1 MLKIT
6 TKTEPNKAIF
16 ELEGTLAGA
25 WVDELEQCWREI
37 PPGYGVKVSLEAVT
51 FIDNNGKDLL
61 ARFHQSGADLKA
73 TGCMTRS
80 IVQEIIATTSKTKM
94 IGELYAKRGA

>member
-6 TKTEPNKAIF
+6 TKTEPTKATF

-37 PPGYGVKVSLEAVT
+37 PPGYAVKLSLEAVT
-51 FIDNNGKDLL
+51 FIDSNGKRLL
-61 ARFHQSGADLKA
+61 ARLHKSGAELKA
-73 TGCMTRS
+73 SGCMTRC
-80 IVQEIIATTSKTKM
+80 IVQEIISENQRK
-94 IGELYAKRGA
+94 